1 MKLRFVAVVVG
12 CFLSGAVWAAPG
24 SCHMP
29 GLSAEPNELAK
40 TLLPQIQRLEAAIP
54 DLSPREEE
62 WLKGEIDQK
71 DLRRS
76 LRATESREH
85 VMRMA
90 KWNAGSLLG
99 SLRVLTKA
107 VTPRVQERQVDQWA
121 FFVYTL
127 IDYDAGMHLA
137 RLEGEG
143 VIKSDS
149 LPEFWTLF
157 GKTGAPLADSIR
169 MFRSMLARHILIC
182 ILPKVAD

>member
-1 MKLRFVAVVVG
+1 MKLRLVAFVFG
-12 CFLSGAVWAAPG
+12 CFLSGAVWAAPD
-24 SCHMP
+24 SCRMP
-29 GLSAEPNELAK
+29 GHSGDPSELAK
-40 TLLPQIQRLEAAIP
+40 ALLPEIERLEAAIP
-54 DLSPREEE
+54 SLSPREEE
-62 WLKGEIDQK
+62 WLKGELNQK

-76 LRATESREH
+76 LRATDSREH
-85 VMRMA
+85 VMRVA

-127 IDYDAGMHLA
+127 IEDDAGVHLA
-137 RLEGEG
+137 RLERDG

-149 LPEFWTLF
+149 LPQFWTMI